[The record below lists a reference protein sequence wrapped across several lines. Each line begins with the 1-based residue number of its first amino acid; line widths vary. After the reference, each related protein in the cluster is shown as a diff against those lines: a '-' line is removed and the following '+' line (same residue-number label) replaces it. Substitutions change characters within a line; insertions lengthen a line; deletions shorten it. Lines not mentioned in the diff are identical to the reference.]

1 MVPAS
6 PQSSHRSAERPSG
19 SPPAAAARLSVLVVS
34 ADHALWTEL
43 AALLTGR
50 PARQFDSA
58 AELIALWPRARPAVV
73 VLDARRALDLEGIT
87 TVAEQ
92 ILTHGGALV
101 PVAAVDVHSPSAT
114 VPGRRGALF
123 DELRLPFDPDA
134 AGAVID
140 RAAEEACARF
150 SLTGGDPGL
159 AAQAT
164 PARGRPGIRPA
175 TLWAGLAALLAAVAA
190 LSWWLSQPAADA
202 THPPA
207 APATPPPAARMP
219 LLRHGGT
226 GEGAAPAVP
235 AEDVELQLERAR
247 ASMRDKRYID
257 PAADNALAHYRAV
270 LDLDPPNGEA
280 RQGLDRIA
288 ELQLARASASLAS
301 RDYAAAL
308 RALESARALQPKHPA
323 LAALDAQVNA
333 RIKDLSA
340 AQVQAALQ
348 ANAFSRAAALLAQ
361 SEKVGTMPADQI
373 AELRQEISRRE
384 AGAQVGD
391 LARLAQVRISQD
403 RLIDPPGDS
412 AKFYLE
418 QFRGR
423 GGAAVAEQAALLGE
437 SYVKRLA
444 ADTRAA
450 IEAGAWTQVDVLTAE
465 LRATAGG
472 APQAELLR
480 RDATKARSQV
490 QAADLQRL
498 AQLVRDRIGARRLL
512 APEDD
517 SAVHHLR
524 ALGAADPR
532 NQALPALREAL
543 GAALVE
549 AARTAYA
556 AGDADEARRAED
568 AARDLGVSPATLA
581 AVEAAAAAATRASA
595 PTLTKALRLQYPPKA
610 AAAGIE
616 GSVDIEFDVRTDGTT
631 ENPRVTDATPK
642 GTFDAAA
649 LAAIKGARFAPA
661 RLPDGTVVPVR
672 SRLRVRFSLDERR

>member
-19 SPPAAAARLSVLVVS
+19 SPPAAAARISVLVVS

-43 AALLTGR
+43 GPLLAGR

-73 VLDARRALDLEGIT
+73 LIDARRALDLEGIA

-101 PVAAVDVHSPSAT
+101 PVAAVDAHSPSASVLARRRAVFDDLQ
-114 VPGRRGALF
+114 VPL
-123 DELRLPFDPDA
+123 DPDA
-134 AGAVID
+134 ARAVIE

-159 AAQAT
+159 AV
-164 PARGRPGIRPA
+164 PARPARVRSGMRPT
-175 TLWAGLAALLAAVAA
+175 TLWAAVAA
-190 LSWWLSQPAADA
+190 SLAALAGLGWWLSQPAVDA
-202 THPPA
+202 THRPA
-207 APATPPPAARMP
+207 AAVTSVPAARMP
-219 LLRHGGT
+219 LLRRGQT
-226 GEGAAPAVP
+226 GEGAAAAVP
-235 AEDVELQLERAR
+235 AEDIELRLERAR
-247 ASMRDKRYID
+247 AAMRDKRYID
-257 PAADNALAHYRAV
+257 PVADNALAHYRAV
-270 LDLDPPNGEA
+270 LDLDPQNGEA
-280 RQGLDRIA
+280 RQGLDRVV

-308 RALESARALQPKHPA
+308 RALESARALQPGHPG
-323 LAALDAQVNA
+323 LAALDAQVNT
-333 RIKDLSA
+333 RIKELSA

-348 ANAFSRAAALLAQ
+348 ANAFSRAASLLTQA
-361 SEKVGTMPADQI
+361 EKLGTMPVEQV
-373 AELRQEISRRE
+373 AELRQELARRE

-403 RLIDPPGDS
+403 RLLDPPDDS
-412 AKFYLE
+412 AKHYLE
-418 QFRGR
+418 QFRSR
-423 GGAAVAEQAALLGE
+423 GGAAVAEQAALLGD
-437 SYVKRLA
+437 SYVKRLS

-450 IEAGAWTQVDVLTAE
+450 IEAGAWTQVEVLSAE
-465 LRATAGG
+465 LRATPGG
-472 APQAELLR
+472 TPQAELMR
-480 RDATKARSQV
+480 RDAAKARAQV

-498 AQLVRDRIGARRLL
+498 AQMVRDRIGARRLL

-556 AGDADEARRAED
+556 AGDASEAERAAD
-568 AARDLGVSPATLA
+568 AARELSVAPATLA
-581 AVEAAAAAATRASA
+581 ALQAAAASATHASA

-610 AAAGIE
+610 QAAGIE
-616 GSVDIEFDVRTDGTT
+616 GAVEIEFDVRADGVT
-631 ENPRVTDATPK
+631 ENPRVIEASPK

-649 LAAIKGARFAPA
+649 LAALKGARFVPA
-661 RLPDGTVVPVR
+661 KLPDGTAVPVR
-672 SRLRVRFSLDERR
+672 SRLRVRFALDDRR